1 MNFILTRDKAITI
14 APAALKLSGIPDDAK
29 LELTTL
35 DGAVILTR
43 SKMTAMEY
51 VKLLTEL
58 TAHVGQMLL
67 TLRDTCGHCDECDE
81 DECACRDLPIEE
93 LIRPAVTVPDWAR
106 EEADIPSDA
115 KLGCYVDEDS
125 GEITVCETDYKYDL
139 SDVPPAILFAL
150 RQSGCCLSVLE
161 DVLMENDS
169 GVQRIEVMTQMNETY
184 LYRGSAK
191 EAKRR
196 DELPLWRESHKAN
209 IACREAIEDAIRR
222 NFDGINLDPECLTP
236 VLEEYG
242 YKRTEWVLAA
252 TLRELKW
259 DGRFRPA
266 NKDWATRH
274 HVPQDERHIADITV
288 RSHPAVLDGFVGLY
302 RKAYQKLGLFGS
314 EHCIGDRAEQ
324 DYTGKVLVLSP
335 DTLKE
340 SYWSQEN
347 QLWYAHDGFGCSP
360 TAIGRSVRCTC
371 LGDGEMTRWN
381 RDEFIGVLD
390 EKFLPEWAQEKLA
403 ELTAPR
409 QEESAMGEMKL
420 E

>member
-1 MNFILTRDKAITI
+1 
-14 APAALKLSGIPDDAK
+14 
-29 LELTTL
+29 
-35 DGAVILTR
+35 
-43 SKMTAMEY
+43 
-51 VKLLTEL
+51 
-58 TAHVGQMLL
+58 
-67 TLRDTCGHCDECDE
+67 
-81 DECACRDLPIEE
+81 
-93 LIRPAVTVPDWAR
+93 
-106 EEADIPSDA
+106 
-115 KLGCYVDEDS
+115 
-125 GEITVCETDYKYDL
+125 
-139 SDVPPAILFAL
+139 
-150 RQSGCCLSVLE
+150 
-161 DVLMENDS
+161 
-169 GVQRIEVMTQMNETY
+169 MTQMNETY

-191 EAKRR
+191 EAKHR

-209 IACREAIEDAIRR
+209 IACRGAIEDTIRR
-222 NFDGINLDPECLTP
+222 NFDGMNLDPECLTP
-236 VLEEYG
+236 VLDEYG

-252 TLRELKW
+252 TLQELKW
-259 DGRFRPA
+259 DDRFHPA
-266 NKDWATRH
+266 NKEWAARH
-274 HVPQDERHIADITV
+274 YIPRDERHIAEITV
-288 RSHPAVLDGFVGLY
+288 RSHPAVLDGFVTLY

>member
-58 TAHVGQMLL
+58 TSHVGQMLL

-125 GEITVCETDYKYDL
+125 GEITVCETDYEYDL

-161 DVLMENDS
+161 DVLMENDI
-169 GVQRIEVMTQMNETY
+169 VY
-184 LYRGSAK
+184 DK
-191 EAKRR
+191 
-196 DELPLWRESHKAN
+196 
-209 IACREAIEDAIRR
+209 
-222 NFDGINLDPECLTP
+222 
-236 VLEEYG
+236 
-242 YKRTEWVLAA
+242 
-252 TLRELKW
+252 
-259 DGRFRPA
+259 
-266 NKDWATRH
+266 
-274 HVPQDERHIADITV
+274 
-288 RSHPAVLDGFVGLY
+288 
-302 RKAYQKLGLFGS
+302 
-314 EHCIGDRAEQ
+314 
-324 DYTGKVLVLSP
+324 
-335 DTLKE
+335 
-340 SYWSQEN
+340 
-347 QLWYAHDGFGCSP
+347 
-360 TAIGRSVRCTC
+360 
-371 LGDGEMTRWN
+371 
-381 RDEFIGVLD
+381 
-390 EKFLPEWAQEKLA
+390 
-403 ELTAPR
+403 
-409 QEESAMGEMKL
+409 
-420 E
+420 